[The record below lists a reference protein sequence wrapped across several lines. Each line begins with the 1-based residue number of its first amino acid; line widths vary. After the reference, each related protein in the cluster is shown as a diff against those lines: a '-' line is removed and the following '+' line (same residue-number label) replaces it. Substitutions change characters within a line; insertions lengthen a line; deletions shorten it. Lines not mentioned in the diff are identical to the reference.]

1 MLSKNLRKVLM
12 IRHAESE
19 FNLAMEL
26 KAGKNALTDLHAED
40 INVKFSEDYLDC
52 SITEKGVE

>member
-1 MLSKNLRKVLM
+1 MISKNLRKVLM

-40 INVKFSEDYLDC
+40 ISVKFNE
-52 SITEKGVE
+52 